1 MNSKVLI
8 DWKLIESVLF
18 IKSKAIYQNQEKIP
32 S

>member
-8 DWKLIESVLF
+8 DWKLIESILF
-18 IKSKAIYQNQEKIP
+18 IKSKTIYQNQEKIP